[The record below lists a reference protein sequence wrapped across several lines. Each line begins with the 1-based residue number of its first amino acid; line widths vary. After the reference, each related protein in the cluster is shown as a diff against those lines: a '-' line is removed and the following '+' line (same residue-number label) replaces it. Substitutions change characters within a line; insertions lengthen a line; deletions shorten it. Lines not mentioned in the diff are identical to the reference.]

1 MKIATGAARGGG
13 AGGSGVL
20 VPRGVELSIE
30 GEGDGA
36 SVLDAKGAARH
47 FLVAGGGSLTLRAL
61 TLRGGRSMLSGGG
74 AVLVLPEGALT
85 ASDVTFEAN
94 RALMGSGGA
103 IAARGGSIELTRVAL
118 VSNEAT
124 WRGGAL
130 SLTSLAG
137 GVTAGLEPQTADVGA
152 STATL
157 EEVRWEGNAAGR
169 GADDVTISRGA
180 GVSPSPSKL
189 KATVE
194 LSSDALE
201 PPSLDSASGVASGGA
216 SGIYGGAGG
225 GRGLHLADASML
237 ALECASEALDLLDQK
252 GLERATLGLMQQASV
267 SDPYSPNAF
276 NFHLK

>member
-13 AGGSGVL
+13 AFGSGVL
-20 VPRGVELSIE
+20 VPRGVELSIVGD
-30 GEGDGA
+30 GEGV
-36 SVLDAKGAARH
+36 SVLDAKDAARH
-47 FLVAGGGSLTLRAL
+47 FLVASGGVLSLSAL

-74 AVLVLPEGALT
+74 AALVLPEGALT
-85 ASDVTFEAN
+85 ASDVTFTGN

-103 IAARGGSIELTRVAL
+103 IAARGSSVKLTRVAL

-130 SLTSLAG
+130 SLTSLGG
-137 GVTAGLEPQTADVGA
+137 GVDAALETKTADVGA

-157 EEVRWEGNAAGR
+157 EAVRWEGNRAGR

-180 GVSPSPSKL
+180 VVSPSPSQL

-194 LSSDALE
+194 LSGDMLD
-201 PPSLDSASGVASGGA
+201 PPSVDSERGIASGGA

-237 ALECASEALDLLDQK
+237 TLECASEALDLLDQK
-252 GLERATLGLMQQASV
+252 GLERAALGLLQQASV

-276 NFHLK
+276 NFHFK